1 MFMLGKTLKYS
12 IWAAFSLYMY
22 HVYVVFK
29 KDKPEESFGVNDRF
43 LYYGYWTRMAYTDLK
58 ELLTLPPVKALL
70 GERPPPPPGYA
81 VPKTLVL
88 NVNGTLVHAEY
99 KVSALTFVVVY
110 VSLIVSWYLVRYWF
124 WDS

>member
-12 IWAAFSLYMY
+12 CWAAFSLYMY

-29 KDKPEESFGVNDRF
+29 KDKPEESFGVSDRF

-88 NVNGTLVHAEY
+88 NVNGTLVHTEY
-99 KVSALTFVVVY
+99 KVSALVVD
-110 VSLIVSWYLVRYWF
+110 VSLIVLIVRYWF
-124 WDS
+124 